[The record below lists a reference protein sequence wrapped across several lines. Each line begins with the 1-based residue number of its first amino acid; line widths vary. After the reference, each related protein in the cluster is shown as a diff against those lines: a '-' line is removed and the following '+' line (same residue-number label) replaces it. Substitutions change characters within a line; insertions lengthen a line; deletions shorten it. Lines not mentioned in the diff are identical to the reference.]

1 MTGSISY
8 YLPVFKVENAK
19 NRIAPFV
26 GMPDN
31 VNASVAPT
39 ESITNPSTG
48 WLYKAPKA
56 YGTYRR
62 WWWELSNEK
71 KNQIWVFTKTI
82 TMLLLN
88 ARTEYVCKET
98 CFDERDDG
106 KSIDNHPK

>member
-1 MTGSISY
+1 
-8 YLPVFKVENAK
+8 
-19 NRIAPFV
+19 
-26 GMPDN
+26 MPDS

-71 KNQIWVFTKTI
+71 KSDMGIYKNDHNVVV
-82 TMLLLN
+82 LN
-88 ARTEYVCKET
+88 ARTEY
-98 CFDERDDG
+98 DG